1 MITRSRS
8 TMPAPQLHD
17 VLESVKTH
25 EFNGAVIRSVERN
38 GQTWLVFSD
47 VCKALGYKN
56 PNHEHKRIANS
67 QKLYADIGLKN
78 SLAMCVSCYGLI
90 LFLRLSQKP
99 LAKELLHWISCEFPK
114 EGYCQ

>member
-1 MITRSRS
+1 MTTRPR
-8 TMPAPQLHD
+8 TAIPAQDL
-17 VLESVKTH
+17 LGILGSVKQH
-25 EFNGAVIRSVERN
+25 DFNGTPIRSVEKN
-38 GQTWLVFSD
+38 GQTWVVFSD

-56 PNHEHKRIANS
+56 PNNEHKHIANS

-90 LFLRLSQKP
+90 LFLKLSQKP
-99 LAKELLHWISCEFPK
+99 LAKELLHWISSEFPK